1 MNNQQNAINTVVDEE
16 LSLIDIIH
24 VVIKGK
30 WVILLCTVIFVLMAG
45 VYVLRAKPVY
55 ESTAVLQIGHIGKFS
70 GLNGYIINYIED
82 PETLSREFKTTARE
96 FSVKLEIDNR
106 KFGLNI
112 ITFKARKGS
121 PEQAREVL
129 VKITED
135 LVKRHA
141 LVYEQVFNSR
151 KDQVSSLRKRIDTL
165 KTSFNPNDRG
175 LSNAEKLKIIEI
187 QSDLEK
193 QLAEEELLL
202 TDIYHKPTR
211 LLKAP
216 TLNAKPVKPD
226 KPKTIAIAL
235 ILGLMAG
242 VMLAFLIDYF
252 QKYLPSA
259 SQKSIPK

>member
-1 MNNQQNAINTVVDEE
+1 MNSQQNTINTVVDDE

-30 WVILLCTVIFVLMAG
+30 WIILLCTVISLLMAG
-45 VYVLRAKPVY
+45 VYLLRTKPVY
-55 ESTAVLQIGHIGKFS
+55 ESTAVLQIGHIGQS
-70 GLNGYIINYIED
+70 TGLYGYKIEYIEA
-82 PETLSREFKTTARE
+82 PETLSREFTTSNNE
-96 FSVKLEIDNR
+96 FSVKLEIDN
-106 KFGLNI
+106 KKNGLNI
-112 ITFKARKGS
+112 ITFKARKNS
-121 PEQAREVL
+121 PEKAREVL
-129 VKITED
+129 VKITDD
-135 LVKRHA
+135 LVKRHE
-141 LVYEQVFNSR
+141 LIYQQVLNTR
-151 KDQVSSLRKRIDTL
+151 KYQVSSLRKRIDTL
-165 KTSFNPNDRG
+165 KTGFNLKDRG
-175 LSNAEKLKIIEI
+175 LSNEEKLKIIEI

-193 QLAEEELLL
+193 QLVEEELLL

-226 KPKTIAIAL
+226 KSKIIAIAL

-242 VMLAFLIDYF
+242 VVIAFLIDYF